1 MLPEIRT
8 VPDRP
13 YVMVERKG
21 RDENGFY
28 AAGQA
33 FDALYQYVV
42 RNNRQEQMDLMFGI
56 APDAGMDVPDAEQ
69 RYQAGW
75 FLKTGDA
82 MPPDADVKQGILP
95 GGRIAI
101 FQHVGPYDKM
111 SQTWDK
117 AWNEW
122 LPASGEKS
130 NGQAPYEVYVTMD
143 MEHPETLLTELCVP
157 IE

>member
-1 MLPEIRT
+1 MEPEIRV

-13 YVMVERKG
+13 YVMVVRRG

-42 RNNRQEQMDLMFGI
+42 RNNGQEQMERMFGI
-56 APDAGMDVPDAEQ
+56 APDSGMDVPDAEQ

-75 FLKTGDA
+75 FVKEGATL
-82 MPPDADVKQGILP
+82 PPDDDVEQGVLP
-95 GGRIAI
+95 GGRVAVY
-101 FQHVGPYDKM
+101 QHLGSYDGLA
-111 SQTWDK
+111 QTWQK

-130 NGQAPYEVYVTMD
+130 NGRAPYEVYITMD
-143 MEHPETLLTELCVP
+143 MDHPETLITELCVP
-157 IE
+157 IR